1 MARVRGVPPGSG
13 WGNRVSKSASS
24 RPNAKNAP
32 GRNKGAP
39 ARAGVSA
46 SPADAAPKRAS
57 RAKTKADSAKK
68 ANAKAKTKAKA
79 KPKKS
84 AAPRRPR
91 KPRVVLP
98 PPKSFLQEEG
108 AAIVMLVAPVLVL
121 TLAVLATQ
129 WITPS
134 DAARRQFALLPDAQ
148 TIAAAGPSAQA
159 VAVPPAPSHRMRL
172 AVAPPSGTLATAQP
186 RVIGLSAVFVAASAL
201 PPSTRLGQTAPESM
215 VVARL
220 ARPGRASKCVAPPVL
235 AASSPQSRPIQSV
248 PPQAFGR
255 LLARAAFEQTRDLVV
270 YTDRYRQIGFPMGD
284 VPDFYGV
291 CTDVV
296 VRAYRSLGIDLQVLV
311 HKARI
316 GTGDTSI
323 DHRRTGTLR
332 RFFARYGVSLP
343 VTDFADDYRPGD
355 IVTYH
360 RASGRTS
367 QSHIAIVAD
376 VIAPSGRPMIV
387 HNRGWGPQ
395 LEDALFAS
403 NVTGH
408 FRYMPDTG
416 TVTGPNAGGRDTA
429 GRGGVTSSKQVAAQ
443 SVSTGKDRSAS
454 DSASP

>member
-1 MARVRGVPPGSG
+1 VRKSSS
-13 WGNRVSKSASS
+13 SKAS
-24 RPNAKNAP
+24 AKNAP
-32 GRNKGAP
+32 ARKKKAP
-39 ARAGVSA
+39 SRASA
-46 SPADAAPKRAS
+46 SAPRAAAGSKRAS
-57 RAKTKADSAKK
+57 RAKARAEPAKT
-68 ANAKAKTKAKA
+68 AKTKPSKQ
-79 KPKKS
+79 

-98 PPKSFLQEEG
+98 PPKSFLQAEG
-108 AAIVMLVAPVLVL
+108 AAFGLLLAPFLVL
-121 TLAVLATQ
+121 TLAVLAAER
-129 WITPS
+129 ITPP
-134 DAARRQFALLPDAQ
+134 DAARRQFALLPQAHAV
-148 TIAAAGPSAQA
+148 AAVGPSGEA
-159 VAVPPAPSHRMRL
+159 VAVPPAPSQRTRL
-172 AVAPPSGTLATAQP
+172 AKAPPPATLAAARP
-186 RVIGLSAVFVAASAL
+186 SLMRPAPAFVAAAVL
-201 PPSTRLGQTAPESM
+201 PPSTRLGQAAPVST
-215 VVARL
+215 VVAKL
-220 ARPGRASKCVAPPVL
+220 ARPGRVSKCVAPPVL
-235 AASSPQSRPIQSV
+235 AASSPQSRPMQSV
-248 PPQAFGR
+248 APEAFGR
-255 LLARAAFEQTRDLVV
+255 LLASAALDQTRDLVV

-296 VRAYRSLGIDLQVLV
+296 VRAYRALGIDLQVLV

-408 FRYMPDTG
+408 FRYMPD
-416 TVTGPNAGGRDTA
+416 AGAGDMA
-429 GRGGVTSSKQVAAQ
+429 GRGGVTHNTRAATQ
-443 SVSTGKDRSAS
+443 AALAGEDGRVGARSAS
-454 DSASP
+454 R